1 MKCVKARHSPKREV
15 NPSVHGNPN
24 TGISKGDNNFQGSEH
39 FPRERTLRPCPF
51 LAHRAADDTIGER
64 EEVTPILMA
73 CPPGLTTLEPVPTE
87 PADRDA
93 RPFVAD
99 AQLRWNPVKD
109 GLKP

>member
-1 MKCVKARHSPKREV
+1 M
-15 NPSVHGNPN
+15 
-24 TGISKGDNNFQGSEH
+24 
-39 FPRERTLRPCPF
+39 
-51 LAHRAADDTIGER
+51 
-64 EEVTPILMA
+64 MA

-109 GLKP
+109 GLKPQELVYDILSPSLEEGCRKARLGVWVGL